1 MTNRPS
7 NTNGLCTVDG
17 PVTGARLFAALR
29 TIQVEALT
37 LVGELALARR
47 AYADLVAA
55 CRAGLL
61 AHRDGEPD
69 AWCYLTEELPPAP
82 AGHPLHADVHE
93 DTAGGGADG

>member
-1 MTNRPS
+1 MTNNTSRPS
-7 NTNGLCTVDG
+7 TVDG
-17 PVTGARLFAALR
+17 PVTGAQLFSALR

-61 AHRDGEPD
+61 AHRDGESD
-69 AWCYLTEELPPAP
+69 AWCYLADELPPAP
-82 AGHPLHADVHE
+82 AGHPLRTDAHGMA
-93 DTAGGGADG
+93 AGGGADG